1 MTAVTCIRSCVS
13 KSFLLHLRTSKS
25 MKDSWRYEFL
35 NISNTT
41 AHNTAK
47 IENSDAYILISTAD
61 KWLRSL
67 AFDHVCPRAFFC
79 IFDRRNRW
87 RIREDMNFWISTAS
101 VPRQYTTKIRKH
113 ISQQVLLINDCGHLH
128 SFMCVQELSF
138 ASSIVKIDGGF
149 VKIWIFEYF

>member
-13 KSFLLHLRTSKS
+13 ESILLHLRSSKS

-35 NISNTT
+35 NFYRVCT
-41 AHNTAK
+41 ASVHN
-47 IENSDAYILISTAD
+47 ENSEAYISTSTAD

-79 IFDRRNRW
+79 IFERRNRW

-101 VPRQYTTKIRKH
+101 VPRQYTAKIRKH

-128 SFMCVQELSF
+128 SIMCVQELSF
-138 ASSIVKIDGGF
+138 ASSNVGIDEGF